1 MRKFITYLTI
11 IAFCFACV
19 SPAFAATRK
28 LSPADFNYMYKIASD
43 GDLASLMAAS
53 RRGLNL
59 DATNKNGDSGVC
71 VAIKKGDYK
80 AYNTF
85 IKAGAHEH
93 PRCLNYISKSKL
105 ESFMESSNSVKYSEY
120 PTSFQPRNQSSDW
133 IVVGAVVGLVG
144 FVVWLIKNA
153 TR

>member
-1 MRKFITYLTI
+1 MRKFITYITM
-11 IAFCFACV
+11 IAFYLACI
-19 SPAFAATRK
+19 SPAFAATNK
-28 LSPADFNYMYKIASD
+28 LSPADFNYMYKIAAD

-59 DATNKNGDSGVC
+59 DALNRNGDTGVC

-105 ESFMESSNSVKYSEY
+105 KSFMESSNSIKYSEY
-120 PTSFQPRNQSSDW
+120 PTSFEPRDQSVDWW
-133 IVVGAVVGLVG
+133 IVGG
-144 FVVWLIKNA
+144 FLFLTGFIGWLIVNA
-153 TR
+153 TK